1 MGEMPLGIR
10 SLLGPITD
18 LKSEDR
24 ILIIT
29 DTDKFQIGKELFDWA
44 SKVNETSMAVMTPRA
59 SHGDEPT
66 VEIAAAMETA
76 NVIFAATSMS
86 MFHSQARR
94 RVVQN
99 GHCRY
104 VNLVDYIPSMFHE
117 GGLTADF
124 LEITEILNRIAPHFR
139 GKKVELSSPG
149 GTNLVC
155 SVEGREPVIDY
166 GSIRPGQSSS
176 PPNAEIALGPV
187 EGTAQG
193 VLVIDGSIPH
203 PSLNM
208 IREPITMH
216 VEDGQIVMISGTNEA
231 DTVRRIL
238 EQYKD
243 SRVYNIGEVGLP
255 VNRENK
261 VCGRMLA
268 DEGAY
273 GTVHIGIG
281 NNLSFGGNVEAPLH
295 MDMVIRDIT
304 LKIDGRI
311 ISQNGILQI

>member
-99 GHCRY
+99 GHCRFSG
-104 VNLVDYIPSMFHE
+104 D
-117 GGLTADF
+117 
-124 LEITEILNRIAPHFR
+124 NRNIKPHCAPFQR
-139 GKKVELSSPG
+139 KK
-149 GTNLVC
+149 
-155 SVEGREPVIDY
+155 
-166 GSIRPGQSSS
+166 
-176 PPNAEIALGPV
+176 
-187 EGTAQG
+187 
-193 VLVIDGSIPH
+193 
-203 PSLNM
+203 
-208 IREPITMH
+208 
-216 VEDGQIVMISGTNEA
+216 SGTFV
-231 DTVRRIL
+231 TRR
-238 EQYKD
+238 
-243 SRVYNIGEVGLP
+243 
-255 VNRENK
+255 NK
-261 VCGRMLA
+261 SGMQRGGK
-268 DEGAY
+268 GAC
-273 GTVHIGIG
+273 
-281 NNLSFGGNVEAPLH
+281 
-295 MDMVIRDIT
+295 D
-304 LKIDGRI
+304 
-311 ISQNGILQI
+311 

>member
-24 ILIIT
+24 ILIVT

-44 SKVNETSMAVMTPRA
+44 SKVNETSMAVMT
-59 SHGDEPT
+59 PT

-166 GSIRPGQSSS
+166 GRSIRPGQSSS
-176 PPNAEIALGPV
+176 PPNAEIAFGPV

-261 VCGRMLA
+261 ICGRMLA

-281 NNLSFGGNVEAPLH
+281 NNLSFGGSTAYGYGYQGYHIEN
-295 MDMVIRDIT
+295 
-304 LKIDGRI
+304 
-311 ISQNGILQI
+311 

>member
-1 MGEMPLGIR
+1 
-10 SLLGPITD
+10 
-18 LKSEDR
+18 
-24 ILIIT
+24 
-29 DTDKFQIGKELFDWA
+29 
-44 SKVNETSMAVMTPRA
+44 
-59 SHGDEPT
+59 
-66 VEIAAAMETA
+66 
-76 NVIFAATSMS
+76 
-86 MFHSQARR
+86 
-94 RVVQN
+94 
-99 GHCRY
+99 
-104 VNLVDYIPSMFHE
+104 MFHE

-166 GSIRPGQSSS
+166 GRSIRPGQSSS

-261 VCGRMLA
+261 ICGRMLA

>member
-1 MGEMPLGIR
+1 M
-10 SLLGPITD
+10 
-18 LKSEDR
+18 
-24 ILIIT
+24 
-29 DTDKFQIGKELFDWA
+29 
-44 SKVNETSMAVMTPRA
+44 
-59 SHGDEPT
+59 
-66 VEIAAAMETA
+66 
-76 NVIFAATSMS
+76 
-86 MFHSQARR
+86 
-94 RVVQN
+94 
-99 GHCRY
+99 
-104 VNLVDYIPSMFHE
+104 
-117 GGLTADF
+117 
-124 LEITEILNRIAPHFR
+124 
-139 GKKVELSSPG
+139 
-149 GTNLVC
+149 
-155 SVEGREPVIDY
+155 IDY
-166 GSIRPGQSSS
+166 GRSIRPGQSSS

-261 VCGRMLA
+261 ICGRMLA

-273 GTVHIGIG
+273 GDRTYRNWKQPVIWRQCGGSTAYGYGYQGYHIENMGESYTQKRG
-281 NNLSFGGNVEAPLH
+281 
-295 MDMVIRDIT
+295 
-304 LKIDGRI
+304 
-311 ISQNGILQI
+311 